1 MFIRICNLVFLK
13 KLINYAFAT
22 LKPFLHILFVTI
34 CLNGYAQG
42 NDPSFALTK
51 GDQIEDL
58 MIRYNELGEFN
69 GSILIVKEGVPI
81 YENTLGF
88 ADFETREPLDGE
100 MPFYL
105 ASLAKQ
111 FTAMG
116 IMMLVEEKKISYE
129 DKLTRF
135 FPIIPVVYK
144 DITVH
149 QLLTHTSGI
158 KDYFKLGVMKP
169 GLKNMDVYKALFE
182 VNKLDFE
189 PGLKYKYSNSGY
201 VLLAMIIQIA
211 SGQLYEN
218 YMSERIFGPLNMNHS
233 FVLTERTRQ
242 KILVRGYTAK
252 LKPNDY
258 NLFTYG
264 DGGVFSTAADLLLW
278 HNALENNELVSAQ
291 SLLEAYTPVEL
302 ANGQKRRYGYGW
314 EIGNNLY
321 GKLVFH
327 TGGLAGYRTYIE
339 RQLDASNVIILLTNT
354 SNEHI
359 LEIRNKLVKILDDRP
374 YVLPED

>member
-1 MFIRICNLVFLK
+1 M
-13 KLINYAFAT
+13 
-22 LKPFLHILFVTI
+22 LFVKLKYFFYI
-34 CLNGYAQG
+34 FFVAISFNGFAQG
-42 NDPSFALTK
+42 NDPTFALTK

-69 GSILIVKEGVPI
+69 GSILIVKDGVPI

-129 DKLTRF
+129 DKISRF
-135 FPIIPVVYK
+135 FPITPVVYK

-158 KDYFKLGVMKP
+158 KDYFKLGIMKQ

-182 VNKLDFE
+182 INKLDFE
-189 PGLKYKYSNSGY
+189 PGLKYRYSNSGY

-211 SGQLYEN
+211 SGQLYEDF
-218 YMSERIFGPLNMNHS
+218 MSERIFVPLNMNHS
-233 FVLTERTRQ
+233 YVFTERTSQ

-278 HNALENNELVSAQ
+278 HNALENNKLVSAQ
-291 SLLEAYTPVEL
+291 SLFEAYTPVEL

-359 LEIRNKLVKILDDRP
+359 LEIRNKLVKILDNRP
-374 YVLPED
+374 YTLPEEK

>member
-1 MFIRICNLVFLK
+1 LIILLVAL
-13 KLINYAFAT
+13 T
-22 LKPFLHILFVTI
+22 LKVS
-34 CLNGYAQG
+34 AQG

-58 MIRYNELGEFN
+58 MIRYNELDEFN
-69 GSILIVKEGVPI
+69 GSVLIVEDGELI

-88 ADFETREPLDGE
+88 ADFETREPLDGG

-116 IMMLVEEKKISYE
+116 IMMLVEQKKISYE
-129 DKLTRF
+129 DKIGRF
-135 FPIIPVVYK
+135 FPIFPLIYRN
-144 DITVH
+144 ITVH

-169 GLKNMDVYKALFE
+169 GLRNMDVYEALFD

-189 PGLKYKYSNSGY
+189 PGRKYKYSNSGY

-211 SGQLYEN
+211 SGQLYEDF
-218 YMSERIFGPLNMNHS
+218 MDDRIFNPLQMNHS
-233 FVLTERTRQ
+233 YVMTERNPR

-264 DGGVFSTAADLLLW
+264 DGGIFSTASDLLKW
-278 HNALENNELVSAQ
+278 HNALENNTLVSAQ
-291 SLLEAYTPVEL
+291 SLFEAYTPVEF

-339 RQLDASNVIILLTNT
+339 RQLDASNVIIILTNT
-354 SNEHI
+354 SNEYI
-359 LEIRNKLVKILDDRP
+359 LEIRNKLVKILDERP
-374 YVLPED
+374 FEMPTD

>member
-1 MFIRICNLVFLK
+1 MKLTFIFIAFVFV
-13 KLINYAFAT
+13 IPCF
-22 LKPFLHILFVTI
+22 
-34 CLNGYAQG
+34 GQG
-42 NDPSFALTK
+42 NDPTFALTK

-58 MIRYNELGEFN
+58 MLRYNELGEFN
-69 GSILIVKEGVPI
+69 GSILIVENGIII

-88 ADFETREPLDGE
+88 ADFETKEPLDGE
-100 MPFYL
+100 MSFYL

-129 DKLTRF
+129 DKIKRF
-135 FPIIPVVYK
+135 LPLIPDIYK

-149 QLLTHTSGI
+149 QLLTHTSGV
-158 KDYFKLGVMKP
+158 KDYFKLIPMKQ
-169 GLKNMDVYKALFE
+169 GLRNIDVYEAL
-182 VNKLDFE
+182 VNTNQLNFSS
-189 PGLKYKYSNSGY
+189 GAKYQYSNSGY

-211 SGQLYEN
+211 TGQLYEDF
-218 YMSERIFGPLNMNHS
+218 MEERIFSPLEMSHTY
-233 FVLTERTRQ
+233 VLTERTH
-242 KILVRGYTAK
+242 KENKVKGYTAK
-252 LKPNDY
+252 LKQNDY

-264 DGGVFSTAADLLLW
+264 DGGIFSTTSDLFKW
-278 HNALENNELVSAQ
+278 HNALESNSLVSSK

-302 ANGQKRRYGYGW
+302 TNGQRRRYGYGW

-339 RQLDASNVIILLTNT
+339 RQLDSSNVIILLTNT

-359 LEIRNKLVKILDDRP
+359 LEIRNKLVKILDERP
-374 YVLPED
+374 FEMPED

>member
-1 MFIRICNLVFLK
+1 MKLFYFILLILASNALV
-13 KLINYAFAT
+13 
-22 LKPFLHILFVTI
+22 
-34 CLNGYAQG
+34 AQG
-42 NDPSFALTK
+42 NDPTFALTK

-69 GSILIVKEGVPI
+69 GSILIVDKGEVI

-88 ADFETREPLDGE
+88 ANFETGEPLDGE

-129 DKLTRF
+129 DKIGQF
-135 FPIIPVVYK
+135 FPLIPSLYK
-144 DITVH
+144 SITVH
-149 QLLTHTSGI
+149 QLLTHTSGV
-158 KDYFKLGVMKP
+158 KDYFKLNVKP
-169 GLKNMDVYKALFE
+169 GFTNNDVYKALVHTTQLNFE
-182 VNKLDFE
+182 S
-189 PGLKYKYSNSGY
+189 GLKYQYSNSGY
-201 VLLAMIIQIA
+201 VLLAIIIQIA
-211 SGQLYEN
+211 SGQFYEDF
-218 YMSERIFGPLNMNHS
+218 MQERIFTPLEMTHS
-233 FVLTERTRQ
+233 YVLTER
-242 KILVRGYTAK
+242 KKYDILVKGYTAK

-258 NLFTYG
+258 TLFTYG
-264 DGGVFSTAADLLLW
+264 DGGIFSTASDLLKW
-278 HNALENNELVSAQ
+278 HYALQNNTLVSSQ

-339 RQLDASNVIILLTNT
+339 RQLGAKSVIIILTNT

-359 LEIRNKLVKILDDRP
+359 LKIRNKLVKILDERP
-374 YVLPED
+374 FTLPSD

>member
-1 MFIRICNLVFLK
+1 MKSSLL
-13 KLINYAFAT
+13 LIMLA
-22 LKPFLHILFVTI
+22 LILP
-34 CLNGYAQG
+34 CYGQG
-42 NDPSFALTK
+42 NDPTFALTK

-69 GSILIVKEGVPI
+69 GSILIVEEGDLV

-88 ADFETREPLDGE
+88 ANFETREPLDSE

-129 DKLTRF
+129 DEINRF
-135 FPIIPVVYK
+135 FPLIPDLYK
-144 DITVH
+144 NITVH
-149 QLLTHTSGI
+149 QLLTHTSGV
-158 KDYFKLGVMKP
+158 KDYFKLNIMKS
-169 GLKNMDVYKALFE
+169 GLKNIDVYEGL
-182 VNKLDFE
+182 VNTKQLNFHS
-189 PGLKYKYSNSGY
+189 GSKYQYSNSGY

-211 SGQLYEN
+211 SGQMYEN
-218 YMSERIFGPLNMNHS
+218 FMDDRIFIPLNMSHS
-233 FVLTERTRQ
+233 YVLTERTKQ
-242 KILVRGYTAK
+242 INYVKGYTAK

-264 DGGVFSTAADLLLW
+264 DGGIFSTASDLLKW
-278 HNALENNELVSAQ
+278 HNALQNNTLVSSK

-339 RQLDASNVIILLTNT
+339 RQLDSSNVIIILTNT
-354 SNEHI
+354 SNSHI
-359 LEIRNKLVKILDDRP
+359 LEIRNKLVKILDERP
-374 YVLPED
+374 YQLPED

>member
-1 MFIRICNLVFLK
+1 MKPVLVLFAL
-13 KLINYAFAT
+13 LISLRCF
-22 LKPFLHILFVTI
+22 
-34 CLNGYAQG
+34 GQG
-42 NDPSFALTK
+42 NDPTFALTK

-69 GSILIVKEGVPI
+69 GSILIVDEGDLI

-88 ADFETREPLDGE
+88 ADFESREPLDGD

-129 DKLTRF
+129 DEISRF
-135 FPIIPVVYK
+135 FPLIPDIYK
-144 DITVH
+144 NITIH
-149 QLLTHTSGI
+149 QLLTHTSGM
-158 KDYFKLGVMKP
+158 KDYFSLNLMKN
-169 GLKNMDVYKALFE
+169 GLKNIDVYGAL
-182 VNKLDFE
+182 VNTKKLNF
-189 PGLKYKYSNSGY
+189 PSGTKYQYTNSGY
-201 VLLAMIIQIA
+201 VFLAMIIQIA
-211 SGQLYEN
+211 SGKLYDDF
-218 YMSERIFGPLNMNHS
+218 MQDRIFAPLEMTHS
-233 FVLTERTRQ
+233 YVLTERTA
-242 KILVRGYTAK
+242 KMSYVKGYTAK

-264 DGGVFSTAADLLLW
+264 DGGIFSTASDLLKW
-278 HNALENNELVSAQ
+278 HNALESNALVSSRA
-291 SLLEAYTPVEL
+291 LLEAYTPVEL
-302 ANGQKRRYGYGW
+302 LNGQKRRYGYGW

-339 RQLDASNVIILLTNT
+339 RQLDSSNVIIILTNT

-359 LEIRNKLVKILDDRP
+359 LEIRNKLVKILDERP
-374 YVLPED
+374 FQMPED

>member
-1 MFIRICNLVFLK
+1 MKTSLLLIAIVFALPC
-13 KLINYAFAT
+13 F
-22 LKPFLHILFVTI
+22 
-34 CLNGYAQG
+34 AQG
-42 NDPSFALTK
+42 NDPTFALTK

-69 GSILIVKEGVPI
+69 GSILIVEDGELI

-88 ADFETREPLDGE
+88 ANFETREPLDAE
-100 MPFYL
+100 TSFYL

-116 IMMLVEEKKISYE
+116 IMMLVEEKIITYE
-129 DKLTRF
+129 DKVNRF
-135 FPIIPVVYK
+135 LPLIPNLYK

-149 QLLTHTSGI
+149 QLLTHTSGV
-158 KDYFKLGVMKP
+158 KDYFKLNIMKP
-169 GLKNMDVYKALFE
+169 GLKNMDVYEGL
-182 VNKLDFE
+182 VNTNQLNFS
-189 PGLKYKYSNSGY
+189 PGAKYQYSNSGY

-211 SGQLYEN
+211 SGQLYEDF
-218 YMSERIFGPLNMNHS
+218 MDERIFKPLNMRHS
-233 FVLTERTRQ
+233 YVLTERTQ
-242 KILVRGYTAK
+242 QTNFVKGYTVK

-264 DGGVFSTAADLLLW
+264 DGGIFSTASDLLKW
-278 HNALENNELVSAQ
+278 HNALQNNTLISSK

-302 ANGQKRRYGYGW
+302 DNGQKRRYGYGW

-339 RQLDASNVIILLTNT
+339 RQLDSSNVIIILTNT
-354 SNEHI
+354 SNNHI
-359 LEIRNKLVKILDDRP
+359 LEIRNKLVKILDERP
-374 YVLPED
+374 FKMPED

>member
-1 MFIRICNLVFLK
+1 MKSAFL
-13 KLINYAFAT
+13 F
-22 LKPFLHILFVTI
+22 ILFI
-34 CLNGYAQG
+34 SILPCFGQG
-42 NDPSFALTK
+42 NDPTFALTK

-69 GSILIVKEGVPI
+69 GSILIVEGGEPI

-88 ADFETREPLDGE
+88 ADFETKEPLDGE

-129 DKLTRF
+129 DKIGRF
-135 FPIIPVVYK
+135 FPLIPQVYK
-144 DITVH
+144 GISVH
-149 QLLTHTSGI
+149 ELLTHTSGV
-158 KDYFKLGVMKP
+158 KDYFKIMPVKQ
-169 GLKNMDVYKALFE
+169 GLRNIDVYEALVKVE
-182 VNKLDFE
+182 KLNFT
-189 PGLKYKYSNSGY
+189 PGTKYEYSNSGY

-211 SGQLYEN
+211 SGQLYEEF
-218 YMSERIFGPLNMNHS
+218 MDVRIFDPLNMEHS
-233 FVLTERTRQ
+233 YVLTERTNQ
-242 KILVRGYTAK
+242 INYVKGYTAK
-252 LKPNDY
+252 IKLYNY

-264 DGGVFSTAADLLLW
+264 DGGIFSTASDLLKW
-278 HNALENNELVSAQ
+278 HNALEGNSLISSK

-302 ANGQKRRYGYGW
+302 SNGQKRRYGYGW

-339 RQLDASNVIILLTNT
+339 RQLGSTNVIIILTNT

-359 LEIRNKLVKILDDRP
+359 LEIRNKLVKILDERP
-374 YVLPED
+374 FQMPED

>member
-1 MFIRICNLVFLK
+1 MKIIYFIVCVIGFT
-13 KLINYAFAT
+13 T
-22 LKPFLHILFVTI
+22 LF
-34 CLNGYAQG
+34 AQG

-69 GSILIVKEGVPI
+69 GSILIVSKGEVI

-88 ADFETREPLDGE
+88 ADFETREPLDGK

-116 IMMLVEEKKISYE
+116 VMMLVEEHKITYDDKIS
-129 DKLTRF
+129 RF
-135 FPIIPVVYK
+135 FPLIPSNYRN
-144 DITVH
+144 ITIH
-149 QLLTHTSGI
+149 QLLTHTAGV
-158 KDYFKLGVMKP
+158 KDYFKLGIIKP
-169 GLKNMDVYKALFE
+169 GLTNMDVYESLFR
-182 VNKLDFE
+182 VNQLNFE
-189 PGLKYKYSNSGY
+189 PGLKYNYSNSGY

-211 SGQLYEN
+211 SGQLYEDFMDN
-218 YMSERIFGPLNMNHS
+218 RIFHPLEMSNS
-233 FVLTERTRQ
+233 FVLNQRTQR
-242 KILVRGYTAK
+242 KILVKGYTAK

-258 NLFTYG
+258 NLYTYG
-264 DGGVFSTAADLLLW
+264 DGGIFSTASDLLKW
-278 HNALENNELVSAQ
+278 HNSLGNNTLVSAQ

-302 ANGQKRRYGYGW
+302 ADGQKKRYGYGW

-327 TGGLAGYRTYIE
+327 TGGLAGYRTYLE
-339 RQLDASNVIILLTNT
+339 RQLDSSNVIILLTNT
-354 SNEHI
+354 SNEQI
-359 LEIRNKLVKILDDRP
+359 LEIRNKLVKILDGRSFTM
-374 YVLPED
+374 PED

>member
-1 MFIRICNLVFLK
+1 MKSSLLIIVLALV
-13 KLINYAFAT
+13 IPCY
-22 LKPFLHILFVTI
+22 
-34 CLNGYAQG
+34 GQG
-42 NDPSFALTK
+42 NDPTFALTK

-69 GSILIVKEGVPI
+69 GSILIVEEGEVI

-88 ADFETREPLDGE
+88 ANFETKEPLDGE

-116 IMMLVEEKKISYE
+116 IMMLVEDKKITYE
-129 DKLTRF
+129 DKISRF
-135 FPIIPVVYK
+135 FPLFPKVYR

-149 QLLTHTSGI
+149 QLLTHTSGV
-158 KDYFKLGVMKP
+158 KDYFKLNIMKQ
-169 GLKNMDVYKALFE
+169 GLRNIDVYEAL
-182 VNKLDFE
+182 VNNKQLNFSS
-189 PGLKYKYSNSGY
+189 GAKYEYTNSGY

-211 SGQLYEN
+211 SGQLYEK
-218 YMSERIFGPLNMNHS
+218 YLDERIFIPLNMTHTY
-233 FVLTERTRQ
+233 VLTERTTEINYV
-242 KILVRGYTAK
+242 KGYTAK

-264 DGGVFSTAADLLLW
+264 DGGIFSTTSDLLKW
-278 HNALENNELVSAQ
+278 HNALENNSLVSSK

-302 ANGQKRRYGYGW
+302 PNGQKRRYGYGW

-339 RQLDASNVIILLTNT
+339 RQLDSSNVIIILTNT
-354 SNEHI
+354 SNDHI
-359 LEIRNKLVKILDDRP
+359 LEIRNKLVKILDERP
-374 YVLPED
+374 FQMPED

>member
-1 MFIRICNLVFLK
+1 MKIIYFIVCVIGVN
-13 KLINYAFAT
+13 A
-22 LKPFLHILFVTI
+22 LF
-34 CLNGYAQG
+34 AQG
-42 NDPSFALTK
+42 NDASFALTK

-58 MIRYNELGEFN
+58 MIRYNELSEFN
-69 GSILIVKEGVPI
+69 GSVIIVEEGELI

-88 ADFETREPLDGE
+88 ANFETREPLDGE

-129 DKLTRF
+129 DKISRF
-135 FPIIPVVYK
+135 FPTIPPVYK
-144 DITVH
+144 NITVH

-158 KDYFKLGVMKP
+158 KDYFKLGVLKP
-169 GLKNMDVYKALFE
+169 GLRNIDVYKALFD
-182 VNKLDFE
+182 VRQLDFE

-201 VLLAMIIQIA
+201 VLLAMIIQNT
-211 SGQLYEN
+211 SGEFYEN
-218 YMSERIFGPLNMNHS
+218 FMETRIFEPLGMKHS
-233 FVLTERTRQ
+233 FVYTERTAVP
-242 KILVRGYTAK
+242 IAVRGYTAK

-258 NLFTYG
+258 NLYTYG
-264 DGGVFSTAADLLLW
+264 DGGVFSTASDLLKW
-278 HNALENNELVSAQ
+278 HYALQNNTLVSSE

-302 ANGQKRRYGYGW
+302 ANGQRRRYGYGW

-339 RQLDASNVIILLTNT
+339 RQLGSSNVIILLTNT

-359 LEIRNKLVKILDDRP
+359 LEIRNKLVKILDERP
-374 YVLPED
+374 FIMPED

>member
-1 MFIRICNLVFLK
+1 MKSSLL
-13 KLINYAFAT
+13 LFA
-22 LKPFLHILFVTI
+22 LMSVLACI
-34 CLNGYAQG
+34 GQG
-42 NDPSFALTK
+42 NDPTFALSK

-69 GSILIVKEGVPI
+69 GSILIVEDGELI

-88 ADFETREPLDGE
+88 ANFESREPLDGE

-116 IMMLVEEKKISYE
+116 IMMLVEDNKITYE
-129 DKLTRF
+129 DKIRRF
-135 FPIIPVVYK
+135 FPLIPDVYK

-149 QLLTHTSGI
+149 QLLTHTSGV
-158 KDYFKLGVMKP
+158 KDYFKLNVIRD
-169 GLKNMDVYKALFE
+169 GLKNIDVYEAL
-182 VNKLDFE
+182 VNTSNLNFTS
-189 PGLKYKYSNSGY
+189 GAKYQYSNSGY

-211 SGQLYEN
+211 SGQLYDDF
-218 YMSERIFGPLNMNHS
+218 MDERIFDPLKMTHS
-233 FVLTERTRQ
+233 YVLTERTIRANYV
-242 KILVRGYTAK
+242 KGYTSK

-258 NLFTYG
+258 VLYTYG
-264 DGGVFSTAADLLLW
+264 DGGIFSTASDLLKW
-278 HNALENNELVSAQ
+278 HNALENNTLVS
-291 SLLEAYTPVEL
+291 SRSILEAYTPVEL
-302 ANGQKRRYGYGW
+302 VNGQKRRYGYGW

-339 RQLDASNVIILLTNT
+339 RQLDSSNVIIILTNT

-359 LEIRNKLVKILDDRP
+359 LEIRNKLVKILDERP
-374 YVLPED
+374 YQLPED

>member
-1 MFIRICNLVFLK
+1 MKLSFL
-13 KLINYAFAT
+13 IIAIITASS
-22 LKPFLHILFVTI
+22 
-34 CLNGYAQG
+34 CLGQG
-42 NDPSFALTK
+42 NDPTFALTK

-69 GSILIVKEGVPI
+69 GSILIVEDGESI

-88 ADFETREPLDGE
+88 ADFETKEPLDGE

-129 DKLTRF
+129 DKIGRF
-135 FPIIPVVYK
+135 FPLIPHVYK
-144 DITVH
+144 SITVH
-149 QLLTHTSGI
+149 DLLTHTSGV
-158 KDYFKLGVMKP
+158 KDYFKILPVKS
-169 GLKNMDVYKALFE
+169 GLKNIDVYEAM
-182 VNKLDFE
+182 VNINRLNFT
-189 PGLKYKYSNSGY
+189 PGSKYEYSNSGY

-211 SGQLYEN
+211 SGQLYEEF
-218 YMSERIFGPLNMNHS
+218 MDVRIFSPLKMEHS
-233 FVLTERTRQ
+233 YVLTERTNQ
-242 KILVRGYTAK
+242 IPFVKGYTAK
-252 LKPNDY
+252 LKHNDY
-258 NLFTYG
+258 NLLTYG
-264 DGGVFSTAADLLLW
+264 DGGIFSTASDLLKW
-278 HNALENNELVSAQ
+278 HNALQDNSLISSK

-302 ANGQKRRYGYGW
+302 SDGQKRRYGYGW

-339 RQLDASNVIILLTNT
+339 RQLGSANVIILLTNT

-359 LEIRNKLVKILDDRP
+359 LEIRNKLVKILDERP
-374 YVLPED
+374 YQMPED